1 MDVFTVDRDP
11 LCHVALKANRLAI
24 PPLPK
29 TKGTHHWY
37 TPVSKAAHTEAEL
50 WMVRLG
56 SPGEDQL
63 DMLPGNATGIPSE
76 FHYHPFRFIDFKEQA
91 QIRKQA
97 AQHTAVRTGEVGRRY
112 YMDFGFMQA
121 SSLDYRKPNPKT
133 DRVVQSWDGYSSYL
147 LIVMRRHVSCGYSS
161 RNQKNPRWISSTVFL
176 GNLPMKKEGLF
187 ALIKVENWPSHL
199 PSPTWC

>member
-29 TKGTHHWY
+29 TKATHHLY

-56 SPGEDQL
+56 SPGEYQL

-147 LIVMRRHVSCGYSS
+147 LIVIELRNK
-161 RNQKNPRWISSTVFL
+161 NQKQPHTIISV
-176 GNLPMKKEGLF
+176 PMIYVGMTSK
-187 ALIKVENWPSHL
+187 IKLKVLLSIPMLEL
-199 PSPTWC
+199 QYEY